1 MPSRRYQI
9 GKIASENIS
18 VSLSLSNLSPIGPVL
33 IAAFVICVVISLS
46 VIFLWWIKNV
56 LRHRLPKPFLGD
68 GSNLEWAELKRAEL
82 KATRIESED
91 LSTTSKD
98 LGSSVSSSGIP
109 QADTYGLQFGRNGG
123 DNPHLTLEHSIDDDS
138 LLQAWLAETEHIDD
152 EWAEKLLGKKGSTE
166 ET

>member
-46 VIFLWWIKNV
+46 VISLWWIKNV
-56 LRHRLPKPFLGD
+56 LRHRLPRPFLGD

-82 KATRIESED
+82 MATTIEPED

-98 LGSSVSSSGIP
+98 VDSSNSSSGNL
-109 QADTYGLQFGRNGG
+109 QTDTYGLQFGGNGG
-123 DNPHLTLEHSIDDDS
+123 DSPHLALEHTIDVDS
-138 LLQAWLAETEHIDD
+138 LLQAWLAETGHIDD
-152 EWAEKLLGKKGSTE
+152 EWAEKLLGKEGSTE

>member
-1 MPSRRYQI
+1 
-9 GKIASENIS
+9 
-18 VSLSLSNLSPIGPVL
+18 VSLATSNISPIGILL

-46 VIFLWWIKNV
+46 VISLWWIKNV
-56 LRHRLPKPFLGD
+56 LRHRLPKPFLGH

-82 KATRIESED
+82 KATTIEPVD

-98 LGSSVSSSGIP
+98 LGSSVLSSGIP

-123 DNPHLTLEHSIDDDS
+123 NSPHLAFEHTIDHNS

-152 EWAEKLLGKKGSTE
+152 EWVEKLLGKE
-166 ET
+166 

>member
-1 MPSRRYQI
+1 M
-9 GKIASENIS
+9 
-18 VSLSLSNLSPIGPVL
+18 SLAMSNLSPIGTLL
-33 IAAFVICVVISLS
+33 IAAFVTCAVISLS

-56 LRHRLPKPFLGD
+56 LRHRLPKPFLGE
-68 GSNLEWAELKRAEL
+68 GPNLEWAELKRAEL
-82 KATRIESED
+82 KATTIEPED
-91 LSTTSKD
+91 LSTTLKD

-123 DNPHLTLEHSIDDDS
+123 DSPHLTLEHSIDDDS
-138 LLQAWLAETEHIDD
+138 LLQAWLAETGHIDD